1 MSGGGHRA
9 CVFALGVLLYMA
21 DAGRTGQITSV
32 SSVSGGS
39 FANGAIAQDVD
50 LTTGSPEEIAA
61 TVERVAKRVTSWG
74 VVLAAPI
81 AVAYLAALALL
92 FLAVMVGTWLLPIDI
107 GYRVLVFAAGVIV
120 LGWFGAL
127 RGRVTGRAYGHT
139 LFTREGSRAGL
150 ADIHTGVDHVFCA
163 TDLHAGEHF
172 YFSGRF
178 VGAYRFGVGTPGDL
192 PLYTAVQA
200 SSAFP
205 GVFPVTWVRLSR
217 FGLAGGRPEAAG
229 TKALALHDGGVY
241 DNMGDQWGQ
250 GLEQRAAGWAGA
262 ASLQPADELVVVSA
276 SAGLQFGKVWNL
288 RLPLL
293 GGVLTLLR
301 DKSVL
306 YDNGNSVRRQELV
319 SRFDLAEREG
329 KGLRGSLVH
338 IEQSPFRVADAYAG
352 ADREWPERAQRARDA
367 LALLLKDEADETK
380 CRARWKKIAEADA
393 AVPTTLLPFSKK
405 VTAQLLYH
413 AYVVAMVD
421 LHVILDYPLRD
432 LPPAS
437 RFEEMLA

>member
-9 CVFALGVLLYMA
+9 SLFALGVLLYMA
-21 DAGRTGQITSV
+21 EAGRIGQITSV

-50 LTTGSPEEIAA
+50 LGTCSADDVEA
-61 TVERVAKRVTSWG
+61 TVKTVARRITSWG

-81 AVAYLAALALL
+81 AVVYLAALALL
-92 FLAVMVGTWLLPIDI
+92 FLAVTVGTWFLPIAI

-120 LGWFGAL
+120 LAWFGAL
-127 RGRVTGRAYGHT
+127 RGRVTGLALGDT
-139 LFTREGSRAGL
+139 LFKREGSRTRL
-150 ADIHTGVDHVFCA
+150 ADINTGVDHVFCA

-192 PLYTAVQA
+192 PLHTAVQA

-217 FGLAGGRPEAAG
+217 FGLEGARPEAAG

-250 GLEQRAAGWAGA
+250 GLEQRAQGWASA
-262 ASLQPADELVVVSA
+262 ANLQLADELVVVSA
-276 SAGLQFGKVWNL
+276 SAGLPFGKVGKL

-293 GGVLTLLR
+293 GGLLTLLR

-338 IEQSPFRVADAYAG
+338 IEQSPFRVPDIYAHAD
-352 ADREWPERAQRARDA
+352 DRWPERAQRARNA
-367 LALLLKDEADETK
+367 VSLLLKDEADEQE
-380 CRARWKKIAEADA
+380 CRARWQKIAAADA
-393 AVPTTLLPFSKK
+393 VVPTTLLPFSRD
-405 VTAQLLYH
+405 VTARLLYH
-413 AYVVAMVD
+413 AYVLAMVD
-421 LHVILDYPLRD
+421 LHVILDYPLLD

-437 RFEEMLA
+437 RFEQMLA